1 MTPRPMH
8 RQDRQLPQEE
18 AWALLTQ
25 GTYGVLSVVGDEGWP
40 YAVPMHYTVMD
51 GQIYLHCAK
60 TGYKLDAI
68 ARDDRVCFTVTLR
81 EELVQDHATSLYESV
96 VVLGRA
102 ALVTDQ
108 ATGRILGAQMVC
120 PWPIW
125 WMPWAASPRTCGTS
139 TSPGGGRT
147 PPFWSSAPSTS
158 LARPSG
164 TSAPSSSGC
173 EGRPFL

>member
-120 PWPIW
+120 PRATDLVGELTLAIQKGITAGELATVIHPHPTFSE
-125 WMPWAASPRTCGTS
+125 MLFGAAE
-139 TSPGGGRT
+139 
-147 PPFWSSAPSTS
+147 S
-158 LARPSG
+158 LRP
-164 TSAPSSSGC
+164 
-173 EGRPFL
+173 E

>member
-60 TGYKLDAI
+60 TGYKLDA
-68 ARDDRVCFTVTLR
+68 LR
-81 EELVQDHATSLYESV
+81 YHDKVSFCVIDQDQVVPEAYTTYFRSV
-96 VVLGRA
+96 ILFGRA
-102 ALVTDQ
+102 
-108 ATGRILGAQMVC
+108 RILTQPEEARQALEKLAEKYSPQFPQGRQEEIDRLFSHVCMVELT
-120 PWPIW
+120 IDH
-125 WMPWAASPRTCGTS
+125 MTGKQAKE
-139 TSPGGGRT
+139 
-147 PPFWSSAPSTS
+147 
-158 LARPSG
+158 L
-164 TSAPSSSGC
+164 
-173 EGRPFL
+173 L

>member
-96 VVLGRA
+96 V
-102 ALVTDQ
+102 
-108 ATGRILGAQMVC
+108 
-120 PWPIW
+120 
-125 WMPWAASPRTCGTS
+125 S
-139 TSPGGGRT
+139 
-147 PPFWSSAPSTS
+147 
-158 LARPSG
+158 
-164 TSAPSSSGC
+164 
-173 EGRPFL
+173 

>member
-68 ARDDRVCFTVTLR
+68 ARDGYVAVSGWKELSAEKGVDFCRRLRDAGVQTVIYTDISRDGAEQGTNLALYRELAKIEGLDITASGGVSSLEELR
-81 EELVQDHATSLYESV
+81 ELRKIGAKAAILGKALY
-96 VVLGRA
+96 
-102 ALVTDQ
+102 
-108 ATGRILGAQMVC
+108 TGRLDLKTVIREVGAC
-120 PWPIW
+120 
-125 WMPWAASPRTCGTS
+125 
-139 TSPGGGRT
+139 
-147 PPFWSSAPSTS
+147 
-158 LARPSG
+158 
-164 TSAPSSSGC
+164 
-173 EGRPFL
+173 

>member
-68 ARDDRVCFTVTLR
+68 ARD
-81 EELVQDHATSLYESV
+81 
-96 VVLGRA
+96 GRA
-102 ALVTDQ
+102 ALAEQQ
-108 ATGRILGAQMVC
+108 AGWYAYADAVRGVLEGGDPCGA
-120 PWPIW
+120 
-125 WMPWAASPRTCGTS
+125 
-139 TSPGGGRT
+139 
-147 PPFWSSAPSTS
+147 
-158 LARPSG
+158 
-164 TSAPSSSGC
+164 
-173 EGRPFL
+173 